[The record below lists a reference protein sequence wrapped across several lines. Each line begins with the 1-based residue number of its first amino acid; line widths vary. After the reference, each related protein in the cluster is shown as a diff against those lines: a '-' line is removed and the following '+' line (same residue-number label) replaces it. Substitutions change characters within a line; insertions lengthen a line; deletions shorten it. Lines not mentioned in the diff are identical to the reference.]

1 MNKQKIAVIGSGIA
15 GLSTSFFLSKFF
27 DVHLFEKNS
36 KLGGHT
42 RTVNFTH
49 NNKELSIDTGFIVFN
64 EKNYPD
70 LTSFFKYLKV
80 PTENSNMSFSV
91 SSTLPNIEYGGS
103 SLNTLFAQRKNIF
116 SIKFILLIYEI
127 MKFYKKSKKII
138 EKKYNENLTIEEFLI
153 ENNFSKHIRQL
164 HIYPMISSIWS
175 TNEMDVKNFPFIFFL
190 KFFSNHG
197 LFDLNNRPQWKYV
210 LNGSYSYIDS
220 LIKKNLFSYT
230 LNSTIK
236 TVLRRGGKIYLVDEN
251 NKENIF
257 DKIIFANHA
266 DQALKLLDSPTKEE
280 KNILSNFNYT
290 SSKAFLH
297 FDDRFMPKKTL
308 AWSSWNFLQ
317 NTNNIDSF
325 SLTYWM
331 NRLQN
336 IKESTNF
343 FVTINPNI
351 RPNNIID
358 STLFEHP
365 VFNLNTIQAQ
375 KELSLIQGIK
385 NTYFCGS
392 YCGYGFHE
400 DGIQSAAYISKI
412 LNVELPW
419 TRSVHFKTRL
429 TY

>member
-15 GLSTSFFLSKFF
+15 GLSTSFFLSNFF

-127 MKFYKKSKKII
+127 IKFYKKSKNII

-175 TNEMDVKNFPFIFFL
+175 TNEKDVKNFPFIFFL

-197 LFDLNNRPQWKYV
+197 LFDLNDRLQWKYV
-210 LNGSYSYIDS
+210 LNGSYSYIDN
-220 LIKKNLFSYT
+220 LIKKKLFTYT

-251 NKENIF
+251 NKEKIF
-257 DKIIFANHA
+257 DKIIFSTHA
-266 DQALKLLDSPTKEE
+266 DQALKLLDSPTTKE

-297 FDDRFMPKKTL
+297 FDDRFMPKNTL

-317 NTNNIDSF
+317 NTNNVDSF

-331 NRLQN
+331 NRLQK

-343 FVTINPNI
+343 FVTVNPNI
-351 RPNNIID
+351 KPNNIID

-419 TRSVHFKTRL
+419 RRSIHFKSRL